1 MTTPIRSLRL
11 LPKSAIE
18 LDKLTGNRGEIFYDP
33 NDTTIRIFDSF
44 VKGGHAL
51 LKADLS
57 NIAGGS
63 TNVDFG
69 TRTVESA
76 GFIGTISDISN
87 HNLDDLGNV
96 EVTGATDGQLLY
108 YNGVQAKW
116 KPFSLTG
123 SFKGGSISNPLN
135 IVNSTVSTTTG
146 TGALIVSGGAGIGGA
161 VHIGGSITGNSLTI
175 STSGASITGDST
187 VTGSLTAT
195 TGLTVNTGPISI
207 KGNNRLRL
215 YDTDN
220 TNFIGLKSPANLT
233 ADVTYQLPGTD
244 GSSGQA
250 LITNGLGTL
259 SWATISGGGGGGGGG
274 GVSNPPGGIVG
285 SVQFNS
291 GTAFSG
297 NETFSY
303 DTGTDTLQ
311 VLNTTVTTL
320 LSIAGTLDGNTT
332 GSITNFVDIALNVG
346 ATIDEF
352 STDSTLA
359 GASDTAIPT
368 EAAVKT
374 YVDTG
379 LNLKA
384 DLDNPTFTGTV
395 SGITKDM
402 VGLTNVE
409 DTAISTWPGSSNI
422 TTVGTLTNL
431 TVSGTVIANSNVAIA
446 TAPTSNTHATN
457 KRYVDS
463 RAIAMSI
470 ALG

>member
-1 MTTPIRSLRL
+1 MSIPLRSLRL
-11 LPKSAIE
+11 LPKDISE
-18 LDKLTGNRGEIFYDP
+18 LNRVSGSPGEVFYDKLNKTLRV
-33 NDTTIRIFDSF
+33 FDSITP
-44 VKGGHAL
+44 GGFSL
-51 LKADLS
+51 MRADLS

-96 EVTGATDGQLLY
+96 EVAGATDGQLLY
-108 YNGVQAKW
+108 YNGVEAKW
-116 KPFSLTG
+116 KAFSLTG
-123 SFKGGSISNPLN
+123 NFNGGSISNPLT
-135 IVNSTVSTTTG
+135 IVNSTASTTTG
-146 TGALIVSGGAGIGGA
+146 TGALIVSGGAGIGGTIH
-161 VHIGGSITGNSLTI
+161 VGGTIYGDSLSITNGGASITGNS
-175 STSGASITGDST
+175 T
-187 VTGSLTAT
+187 VTGTLTAT
-195 TGLTVNTGPISI
+195 TGLTVNTGSVSI
-207 KGNNRLRL
+207 RGNNRLRL

-244 GSSGQA
+244 GTSGQA

-259 SWATISGGGGGGGGG
+259 SWASISGGGGGGTGGT
-274 GVSNPPGGIVG
+274 PGGIVG

-311 VLNTTVTTL
+311 VLNATITTF
-320 LSIAGTLDGNTT
+320 LSIAGTLDGDGT
-332 GSITNFVDIALNVG
+332 GSITNFVDITLNIG

-352 STDSTLA
+352 STDTTLA
-359 GASDTAIPT
+359 GDSDTAVPT

-384 DLDNPTFTGTV
+384 DASNPTFTGIV
-395 SGITKDM
+395 NGITKNM

-431 TVSGTVIANSNVAIA
+431 TVSGTITANSNVAIA

>member
-1 MTTPIRSLRL
+1 MSIPLRSLRL
-11 LPKSAIE
+11 LPKDISE
-18 LDKLTGNRGEIFYDP
+18 LNRVSGSPGEVFYDKLNKTLRV
-33 NDTTIRIFDSF
+33 FDSITP
-44 VKGGHAL
+44 GGFSL
-51 LKADLS
+51 MRADLS

-96 EVTGATDGQLLY
+96 EVAGATDGQLLY
-108 YNGVQAKW
+108 YNGVEAKW
-116 KPFSLTG
+116 KAFSLTG
-123 SFKGGSISNPLN
+123 NFNGGSISNPLT
-135 IVNSTVSTTTG
+135 IVNSTASTTTG
-146 TGALIVSGGAGIGGA
+146 TGALIVSGGAGIGGTIH
-161 VHIGGSITGNSLTI
+161 VGGTIYGDSLSITNGGASITGNS
-175 STSGASITGDST
+175 T
-187 VTGSLTAT
+187 VTGTLTAT
-195 TGLTVNTGPISI
+195 TGLTVNTGPVSI
-207 KGNNRLRL
+207 RGNNRLRL

-244 GSSGQA
+244 GTSGQA

-259 SWATISGGGGGGGGG
+259 SWASISGGGGGGTGGT
-274 GVSNPPGGIVG
+274 PGGIVG

-311 VLNTTVTTL
+311 VLNATITTF
-320 LSIAGTLDGNTT
+320 LSIAGTLDGDGT
-332 GSITNFVDIALNVG
+332 GSITNFVDITLNIG

-352 STDSTLA
+352 STDTTLA
-359 GASDTAIPT
+359 GDSDTAVPT

-384 DLDNPTFTGTV
+384 NASNPTFTGIV
-395 SGITKDM
+395 NGITKDM

-431 TVSGTVIANSNVAIA
+431 TVSGTITANSNIAIA

>member
-1 MTTPIRSLRL
+1 MSIPLRSLRL
-11 LPKSAIE
+11 LPKDISE
-18 LDKLTGNRGEIFYDP
+18 LNRVSGSPGEVFYDKLNKTLRV
-33 NDTTIRIFDSF
+33 FDSITP
-44 VKGGHAL
+44 GGFSL
-51 LKADLS
+51 MRADLS

-96 EVTGATDGQLLY
+96 EVAGATDGQLLY
-108 YNGVQAKW
+108 YNGVEAKW
-116 KPFSLTG
+116 KAFSLTG
-123 SFKGGSISNPLN
+123 NFNGGSISNPLT
-135 IVNSTVSTTTG
+135 IVNSTASTTTG
-146 TGALIVSGGAGIGGA
+146 TGALIVSGGAGIGGTIH
-161 VHIGGSITGNSLTI
+161 VGGTIYGDSLSITNGGASITGNS
-175 STSGASITGDST
+175 T
-187 VTGSLTAT
+187 VTGTLTAT
-195 TGLTVNTGPISI
+195 TGLTVNTGPVSI
-207 KGNNRLRL
+207 RGNNRLRL

-244 GSSGQA
+244 GTSGQA

-259 SWATISGGGGGGGGG
+259 SWASISGGGGGGTGGT
-274 GVSNPPGGIVG
+274 PGGIVG

-311 VLNTTVTTL
+311 VLNATITTF
-320 LSIAGTLDGNTT
+320 LSIAGTLDGDGT
-332 GSITNFVDIALNVG
+332 GSITNFVDITLNIG

-352 STDSTLA
+352 STDTTLA
-359 GASDTAIPT
+359 GDSDTAVPT

-384 DLDNPTFTGTV
+384 DASNPTFTGIV
-395 SGITKDM
+395 NGITKDM

-431 TVSGTVIANSNVAIA
+431 TVSGTITANSNVAIA

>member
-1 MTTPIRSLRL
+1 MSTPIRSLRL
-11 LPKSAIE
+11 LPKSGAE
-18 LDKLTGNRGEIFYDP
+18 LDKITGNRGEIFFDP
-33 NDTTIRIFDSF
+33 NDTTIRVFDSF

-108 YNGVQAKW
+108 YNGVEAKW
-116 KPFSLTG
+116 KAFSLTG
-123 SFKGGSISNPLN
+123 NFNGGSISNPLN
-135 IVNSTVSTTTG
+135 IVNSTASTTTG
-146 TGALIVSGGAGIGGA
+146 TGALIISGGAGIGGTIH
-161 VHIGGSITGNSLTI
+161 VGGAIYGDSLSITTG
-175 STSGASITGDST
+175 GASITGNST

-195 TGLTVNTGPISI
+195 TGLTVNTGPVAI

-220 TNFIGLKSPANLT
+220 TNFVGLKSPANLT

-259 SWATISGGGGGGGGG
+259 SWASISGGGGGGGGG
-274 GVSNPPGGIVG
+274 TPGGIVG

-297 NETFSY
+297 NEAFSY

-311 VLNTTVTTL
+311 ILNATVTTL
-320 LSIAGTLDGNTT
+320 LSVDGTLDGTST
-332 GSITNFVDIALNVG
+332 GSITNFVDITLNVG
-346 ATIDEF
+346 STIDEF
-352 STDSTLA
+352 STDETLA
-359 GASDTAIPT
+359 GNSDSAVPT

-384 DLDNPTFTGTV
+384 DAANPTFTGTV
-395 SGITKDM
+395 NGITKDM
-402 VGLTNVE
+402 IGLTNVE
-409 DTAISTWPGSSNI
+409 DTAISTWAGSSNI
-422 TTVGTLTNL
+422 TTVGTLTDL
-431 TVSGTVIANSNVAIA
+431 TVSGAVTANSNISIA

>member
-1 MTTPIRSLRL
+1 MSTPIRSLRL
-11 LPKSAIE
+11 LPKSGAE
-18 LDKLTGNRGEIFYDP
+18 LDKITGNRGEIFFDP
-33 NDTTIRIFDSF
+33 NDTTIRVFDSF

-87 HNLDDLGNV
+87 HNLNDLGNV

-108 YNGVQAKW
+108 YNGVEAKW
-116 KPFSLTG
+116 KAFSLTG
-123 SFKGGSISNPLN
+123 NFNGGSISNPLS
-135 IVNSTVSTTTG
+135 IVNSTASTTTG
-146 TGALIVSGGAGIGGA
+146 TGALIISGGAGIGGTIH
-161 VHIGGSITGNSLTI
+161 VGGAIYGNSLSIT
-175 STSGASITGDST
+175 TGGASITGNST

-195 TGLTVNTGPISI
+195 TGLTVNTGPVAI

-220 TNFIGLKSPANLT
+220 TNFVGLKSPANLT

-259 SWATISGGGGGGGGG
+259 SWASISGGGGGGGGG
-274 GVSNPPGGIVG
+274 TPGGIVG

-297 NETFSY
+297 NEAFSY

-311 VLNTTVTTL
+311 ILNATVTTL
-320 LSIAGTLDGNTT
+320 LSVDGTLDGTST
-332 GSITNFVDIALNVG
+332 GSITNFVDITLNVG
-346 ATIDEF
+346 STIDEF
-352 STDSTLA
+352 STDETLA
-359 GASDTAIPT
+359 GNSDSAVPT

-384 DLDNPTFTGTV
+384 DASNPTFTGIV
-395 SGITKDM
+395 NGITKDM
-402 VGLTNVE
+402 IGLTNVE
-409 DTAISTWPGSSNI
+409 DTAISTWAGSSNI

-431 TVSGTVIANSNVAIA
+431 TVSGTVTANSNVAIA

-463 RAIAMSI
+463 KAIAMSI

>member
-1 MTTPIRSLRL
+1 MSTPLRSLRL
-11 LPKSAIE
+11 LPKDISE
-18 LDKLTGNRGEIFYDP
+18 LNRVSGSPGEVFYDKV
-33 NDTTIRIFDSF
+33 DKTLRVFDSITP
-44 VKGGHAL
+44 GGFSL
-51 LKADLS
+51 MRADLS

-87 HNLDDLGNV
+87 HNLDELGDV
-96 EVTGATDGQLLY
+96 DVTGVTDGQLLY
-108 YNGVQAKW
+108 YNGVEAKW
-116 KPFSLTG
+116 KAFSLTG
-123 SFKGGSISNPLN
+123 NFNGGSISNPLT
-135 IVNSTVSTTTG
+135 IVNSTPSTTTG
-146 TGALIVSGGAGIGGA
+146 TGALIVSGGAGIGGT
-161 VHIGGSITGNSLTI
+161 VHIGGTIYGDSLSITNGGASITGNSI
-175 STSGASITGDST
+175 
-187 VTGSLTAT
+187 VTGTLTAT
-195 TGLTVNTGPISI
+195 AGLTVNTGPVAIR
-207 KGNNRLRL
+207 GNNRLRL

-244 GSSGQA
+244 GTSGQA

-259 SWATISGGGGGGGGG
+259 SWATISSSGGGGG

-311 VLNTTVTTL
+311 VLNATITTF
-320 LSIAGTLDGNTT
+320 LSIAGTLDGDST
-332 GSITNFVDIALNVG
+332 GSITNFVDITLGVG

-352 STDSTLA
+352 STDNTLA
-359 GASDTAIPT
+359 GDSDTAVPT

-384 DLDNPTFTGTV
+384 DASNPTFTGIV
-395 SGITKDM
+395 NGITKDM

-431 TVSGTVIANSNVAIA
+431 TVSGTITANSNVAIA

-470 ALG
+470 ALS

>member
-1 MTTPIRSLRL
+1 MSIPLRSLRL
-11 LPKSAIE
+11 LPKDISE
-18 LDKLTGNRGEIFYDP
+18 LNRVSGSPGEVFYDKLNKTLRV
-33 NDTTIRIFDSF
+33 FDSITP
-44 VKGGHAL
+44 GGFSL
-51 LKADLS
+51 MRADLS

-87 HNLDDLGNV
+87 HNLDALGNV
-96 EVTGATDGQLLY
+96 EVAGATDGQLLY
-108 YNGVQAKW
+108 YNGVEAKW
-116 KPFSLTG
+116 KAFSLTG
-123 SFKGGSISNPLN
+123 NFNGGSISNPLT
-135 IVNSTVSTTTG
+135 IVNSTASTTTG
-146 TGALIVSGGAGIGGA
+146 TGALIVSGGAGIGGTIH
-161 VHIGGSITGNSLTI
+161 VGGTIYGDSLSITNGGASITGNS
-175 STSGASITGDST
+175 T
-187 VTGSLTAT
+187 VTGTLTAT
-195 TGLTVNTGPISI
+195 TGLTVNTGPVSI
-207 KGNNRLRL
+207 RGNNRLRL

-244 GSSGQA
+244 GTSGQA

-259 SWATISGGGGGGGGG
+259 SWASISGGGGGGTGGT
-274 GVSNPPGGIVG
+274 PGGIVG

-311 VLNTTVTTL
+311 VLNATITTF
-320 LSIAGTLDGNTT
+320 LSIAGTLDGDGT
-332 GSITNFVDIALNVG
+332 GSITNFVDITLNIG

-352 STDSTLA
+352 STDTTLA
-359 GASDTAIPT
+359 GDSDTAVPT

-384 DLDNPTFTGTV
+384 DASNPTFTGIV
-395 SGITKDM
+395 NGITKDM

-431 TVSGTVIANSNVAIA
+431 TVSGTITANSNIAIA

>member
-1 MTTPIRSLRL
+1 MSIPLRSLRL
-11 LPKSAIE
+11 LPKDISE
-18 LDKLTGNRGEIFYDP
+18 LNRVSGSPGEVFYDKLNKTLRV
-33 NDTTIRIFDSF
+33 FDSITP
-44 VKGGHAL
+44 GGFSL
-51 LKADLS
+51 MRADLS

-96 EVTGATDGQLLY
+96 EVAGATDGQLLY
-108 YNGVQAKW
+108 YNGVEAKW
-116 KPFSLTG
+116 KAFSLTG
-123 SFKGGSISNPLN
+123 NFNGGSISNPLT
-135 IVNSTVSTTTG
+135 IVNSTASTTTG
-146 TGALIVSGGAGIGGA
+146 TGALIVSGGAGIGGTIH
-161 VHIGGSITGNSLTI
+161 VGGTIYGDSLSITNGGASITGNS
-175 STSGASITGDST
+175 T
-187 VTGSLTAT
+187 VTGTLTAT
-195 TGLTVNTGPISI
+195 TGLTVNTGPVAIR
-207 KGNNRLRL
+207 GNNRLRL

-244 GSSGQA
+244 GTSGQA

-259 SWATISGGGGGGGGG
+259 SWASISGGGGGGTGGT
-274 GVSNPPGGIVG
+274 PGGIVG

-311 VLNTTVTTL
+311 VLNATITTF
-320 LSIAGTLDGNTT
+320 LSIAGTLDGDGT
-332 GSITNFVDIALNVG
+332 GSITNFVDITLNIG

-352 STDSTLA
+352 STDTTLA
-359 GASDTAIPT
+359 GDSDTAVPT

-384 DLDNPTFTGTV
+384 DASNPTFTGIV
-395 SGITKDM
+395 NGITKDM

-431 TVSGTVIANSNVAIA
+431 TVSGTITANSNVAIA

>member
-1 MTTPIRSLRL
+1 MSTPIRSVRL
-11 LPKSAIE
+11 LPKSAAE
-18 LDKLTGNRGEIFYDP
+18 LDKLTGNRGEIFFDP
-33 NDTTIRIFDSF
+33 NNTTLRVFDSL

-76 GFIGTISDISN
+76 GFIGTISDISD
-87 HNLDDLGNV
+87 HTLDDLGNV
-96 EVTGATDGQLLY
+96 EVAGATDGQLLY
-108 YNGVQAKW
+108 YNAVDAKW

-123 SFKGGSISNPLN
+123 NFNGGSISNPLN
-135 IVNSTVSTTTG
+135 IVNSTASTTTG
-146 TGALIVSGGAGIGGA
+146 TGALIVSGGAGIGGTL
-161 VHIGGSITGNSLTI
+161 HIGGGIYGDSLSI
-175 STSGASITGDST
+175 STGGASISGNST
-187 VTGSLTAT
+187 VTGTLTAT
-195 TGLTVNTGPISI
+195 AGLTVNTGPVAI

-233 ADVTYQLPGTD
+233 ADVTYQLPGAD
-244 GSSGQA
+244 GTSGQA

-259 SWATISGGGGGGGGG
+259 SWATISGGGGGGGG
-274 GVSNPPGGIVG
+274 VSNPPGGIVG

-291 GTAFSG
+291 GTSFDG

-303 DTGTDTLQ
+303 DSGTDTLQ

-320 LSIAGTLDGNTT
+320 LSIAGTLDGNAT

-352 STDSTLA
+352 STDDTLA
-359 GASDTAIPT
+359 GASDSAVPT

-384 DLDNPTFTGTV
+384 DLESPTFTGTV
-395 SGITKDM
+395 NGITKDM
-402 VGLTNVE
+402 IGLTNVE
-409 DTAISTWPGSSNI
+409 DTAISTWPGSSSI
-422 TTVGTLTNL
+422 TTVGTLTDL
-431 TVSGTVIANSNVAIA
+431 TVAGNITANSNVVVNL
-446 TAPTSNTHATN
+446 TPTSSTHATN

>member
-1 MTTPIRSLRL
+1 MSIPLRSLRL
-11 LPKSAIE
+11 LPKDISE
-18 LDKLTGNRGEIFYDP
+18 LNRVSGSPGEVFYDKLNKTLRV
-33 NDTTIRIFDSF
+33 FDSITP
-44 VKGGHAL
+44 GGFSL
-51 LKADLS
+51 MRADLS

-96 EVTGATDGQLLY
+96 EVAGATDGQLLY
-108 YNGVQAKW
+108 YNGVEAKW
-116 KPFSLTG
+116 KAFSLTG
-123 SFKGGSISNPLN
+123 NFNGGSISNPLT
-135 IVNSTVSTTTG
+135 IVNSTASTTTG
-146 TGALIVSGGAGIGGA
+146 TGALIVSGGAGIGGTIH
-161 VHIGGSITGNSLTI
+161 VGGTIYGDSLSITNGGASITGNS
-175 STSGASITGDST
+175 T
-187 VTGSLTAT
+187 VTGTLTAT
-195 TGLTVNTGPISI
+195 TGLTVNTGPVAIRS
-207 KGNNRLRL
+207 NNRLRL

-244 GSSGQA
+244 GTSGQA

-259 SWATISGGGGGGGGG
+259 SWASISGGGGGGTGGT
-274 GVSNPPGGIVG
+274 PGGIVG

-311 VLNTTVTTL
+311 VLNATITTF
-320 LSIAGTLDGNTT
+320 LSIAGTLDGDGT
-332 GSITNFVDIALNVG
+332 GSITNFVDITLNIG

-352 STDSTLA
+352 STDTTLA
-359 GASDTAIPT
+359 GDSDTAVPT

-384 DLDNPTFTGTV
+384 DASNPTFTGIV
-395 SGITKDM
+395 NGITKDM

-431 TVSGTVIANSNVAIA
+431 TVSGTITANSNVAIA